1 MDPCSPE
8 RRNTPHGV
16 LIVDK
21 PCGPTSHDLVRLVR
35 RAYRTRA
42 VGHAGTL
49 DPMATGVLV
58 IGIGEATKLLHY
70 LSGVDKTYLATV
82 TLGAGTDSLDA
93 QGRVVAQSPLPA
105 DLSLATVARVAS
117 GFVGEH
123 MQRVPDISAVK
134 QQGQRLYALARRGQ
148 AVVAPER
155 RVVLHAL
162 DVLRVEGAQID
173 LRVHCSKGFYVRAL
187 ARDLAAALGT
197 LGHISRLRRTASG
210 RFSLADAVDC
220 AHLNVEP
227 PSAPPAL
234 LSPAVALRGEP
245 CLTLSAQGVIEV
257 GHGRPVLREHVRES
271 ELPSSGAEPVGLI
284 DEQGVLRA
292 LGRSEGER
300 IVVVRGVLAPA
311 SV

>member
-1 MDPCSPE
+1 MDPCSRE
-8 RRNTPHGV
+8 QRNMPHGV

-21 PCGPTSHDLVRLVR
+21 PCGPTSHDLVRSVR

-82 TLGAGTDSLDA
+82 TLGTVTDSLDA
-93 QGRVVAQSPLPA
+93 QGQVVAQMPVPA
-105 DLSLATVARVAS
+105 DLSMATVARVAS

-123 MQRVPDISAVK
+123 LQRVPDISAVK
-134 QQGQRLYALARRGQ
+134 QQGQRLYELARRGQ
-148 AVVAPER
+148 TVVAPER

-162 DVLRVEGAQID
+162 DVLRVEGAEID

-187 ARDLAAALGT
+187 ARDLAIALGT
-197 LGHISRLRRTASG
+197 LGHISRLRRTVSG
-210 RFSLADAVDC
+210 RFSLDDAVDC

-227 PSAPPAL
+227 PPAL
-234 LSPAVALRGEP
+234 LSPAAALRGES
-245 CLTLSAQGVIEV
+245 CLTLTPQGVIEV
-257 GHGRPVLREHVRES
+257 GHGRPVLREHVREP
-271 ELPSSGAEPVGLI
+271 ELPSCGAEPVGLI
-284 DEQGVLRA
+284 DAQGVLRA
-292 LGRSEGER
+292 LGRAEGER
-300 IVVVRGVLAPA
+300 VVVVRGLLAPA
-311 SV
+311 SA